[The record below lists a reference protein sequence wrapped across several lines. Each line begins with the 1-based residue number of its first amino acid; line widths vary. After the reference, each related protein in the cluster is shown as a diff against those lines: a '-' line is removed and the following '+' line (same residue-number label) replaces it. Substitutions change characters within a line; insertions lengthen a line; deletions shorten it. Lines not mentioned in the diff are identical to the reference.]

1 MCRRSTSGS
10 CSILKREYRF
20 GISQMGYR
28 FHYEI
33 SILKSDF
40 STLDALLGSSYRAY
54 GPSH

>member
-1 MCRRSTSGS
+1 
-10 CSILKREYRF
+10 LKREYRF